1 MTNGK
6 HSPLLFYVYYNKT
19 IHKKTKVVMDII
31 DLLREDFGN
40 LAVYMGMEHTFLC
53 MNVRMRED
61 KKINIEMKD
70 K

>member
-1 MTNGK
+1 
-6 HSPLLFYVYYNKT
+6 
-19 IHKKTKVVMDII
+19 MDII
-31 DLLREDFGN
+31 DLLRGNFGN